1 MLRSLGM
8 QLRKPSGFFG
18 KIVSAMMIKW
28 NRNRYEILINDL
40 KIQPNDKLLEIG
52 YGPGLGINLIS
63 KEHKSCQVYGIDFSE
78 LMYLKATKR
87 NKQFVDS
94 NRVKLMF
101 GDFLETEI
109 GIKEFDKVFCLNVIY
124 FWDNLQ
130 KPFEKVSSLLKN
142 DGLFYI
148 YMDSKEDLAKVSFA
162 DDDIFNKYTIEQV
175 VDALKLFGFR
185 EIDYFFDKGY
195 FVKAKK

>member
-1 MLRSLGM
+1 MLRSLGL

-18 KIVSAMMIKW
+18 KIVSAMLIKW
-28 NRNRYEILINDL
+28 NRNRYEVLINDL
-40 KIQPNDKLLEIG
+40 KIQPNDKLFEIG

-63 KEHKSCQVYGIDFSE
+63 KEYESCQVYGIDFSE
-78 LMYLKATKR
+78 LMYLRATKR
-87 NKQFVDS
+87 NKQFVNS
-94 NRVKLMF
+94 NRVNLMF

-109 GIKEFDKVFCLNVIY
+109 DARNFDKVFCLNVVY

-130 KPFEKVSSLLKN
+130 KPFEKANSLLKN

-148 YMDSKEDLAKVSFA
+148 YMDSKEDLSKVTFA
-162 DDDIFNKYTIEQV
+162 EDDIFNKYTIEQIQ
-175 VDALKLFGFR
+175 DALKLAGFK
-185 EIDYFFDKGY
+185 EVGYYFDNGY

>member
-1 MLRSLGM
+1 MLRSLGL
-8 QLRKPSGFFG
+8 QLRKPSGLFG
-18 KIVSAMMIKW
+18 KIVSAMLIKW

-40 KIQPNDKLLEIG
+40 KIQPNDKLFEIG

-63 KEHKSCQVYGIDFSE
+63 KEYESCQVYGIDFSE

-87 NKQFVDS
+87 NKQFIVS

-109 GIKEFDKVFCLNVIY
+109 GIRDFDKVFCLNVVY

-130 KPFEKVSSLLKN
+130 KPFEKVISLLKD

-148 YMDSKEDLAKVSFA
+148 YMDSKEDLSKATFA
-162 DDDIFNKYTIEQV
+162 EDDIFNKYTIEQV
-175 VDALKLFGFR
+175 HDALKLAGFK
-185 EIDYFFDKGY
+185 EIDYYFDNGY

>member
-1 MLRSLGM
+1 MFRSLGL

-18 KIVSAMMIKW
+18 KIVSAMLIKW
-28 NRNRYEILINDL
+28 NRNRYKVLINDL
-40 KIQPNDKLLEIG
+40 KIQPNDKIFEIG
-52 YGPGLGINLIS
+52 YGPGLGVNLIS
-63 KEHKSCQVYGIDFSE
+63 KVYDSCHVSGIDFSE
-78 LMYLKATKR
+78 LMYQKAIKR

-130 KPFEKVSSLLKN
+130 KPFEKVYSLLKN
-142 DGLFYI
+142 DGLFCI
-148 YMDSKEDLAKVSFA
+148 YMDSKEDLSKVTFA
-162 DDDIFNKYTIEQV
+162 EDDIFNKYTIEQV
-175 VDALKLFGFR
+175 VDELKLAGFTVV
-185 EIDYFFDKGY
+185 DYYFDNGY